1 MNIFALSKDPVES
14 AQQMLDK
21 HVVKMPTE
29 TCQMLHTN
37 ILYMAYRQ
45 THDKEPQ
52 LKDLKA
58 FHVVCGSKLMKP
70 AMLNHPS
77 TIWARQSRQNFVWLY
92 EHGLALCAE
101 YIRRYPKYDKN
112 NSVIIHGSCDRILDV
127 NIHEDLI
134 YRHGFPH
141 SGLTPVT
148 IAMFDK
154 YRLDEKEYYNRNP
167 NATDWDFVIASYKH
181 YYLEGKWEFAT
192 WKTQPPNWWP
202 KNHYDNMMVK
212 KVEAFNQTYNAEL
225 QEE

>member
-1 MNIFALSKDPVES
+1 MNIFALSKSPSQS
-14 AQQMLDK
+14 AIEMLDK
-21 HVVKMPTE
+21 HIVKMPTE

-37 ILYMAYRQ
+37 IIYMQYIEQ
-45 THDKEPQ
+45 HGKEPQ
-52 LKDLKA
+52 LKDLKR
-58 FHVVCGSKLMKP
+58 FHQENGSTLMKP

-77 TIWARQSRQNFVWLY
+77 TIWARQSLANFEWLI
-92 EHGLALCAE
+92 EHGIALCDE
-101 YIRRYPKYDKN
+101 YTHRYGKE
-112 NSVIIHGSCDRILDV
+112 HGSHYRIV
-127 NIHEDLI
+127 NGLVLWTRNH
-134 YRHGFPH
+134 RFPL

-154 YRLDEKEYYNRNP
+154 YRLDENEYYNRNP
-167 NATDWDFVIASYKH
+167 NAKDWEFVIASYRH

-202 KNHYDNMMVK
+202 KNHYDNMMEK

>member
-1 MNIFALSKDPVES
+1 MNIFALSENPVKAAE
-14 AQQMLDK
+14 QMIDK
-21 HVVKMPTE
+21 HVIKMPTE

-37 ILYMAYRQ
+37 IIYMAYRQ
-45 THDKEPQ
+45 TYDKEPQ

-58 FHVVCGSKLMKP
+58 FHVACGSKLMKP

-77 TIWARQSRQNFVWLY
+77 TIWARQSIQNFAWLY
-92 EHGLALCAE
+92 EHGLALCQE
-101 YIRRYPKYDKN
+101 YTHRYDK
-112 NSVIIHGSCDRILDV
+112 SHGSLDRILDV

-134 YRHGFPH
+134 FRHGYPH
-141 SGLTPVT
+141 SGLTPVS

-167 NATDWDFVIASYKH
+167 NAKDWEFVIASYRH

-192 WKTQPPNWWP
+192 WKTKSPDWWP
-202 KNHYDNMMVK
+202 ENHYGNMMAK
-212 KVEAFNQTYNAEL
+212 KVEAFNQTYNAKL

>member
-37 ILYMAYRQ
+37 MLYMHYIEI
-45 THDKEPQ
+45 HGKEPQ

-58 FHVVCGSKLMKP
+58 FHEEIGPSLMKP

-77 TIWARQSRQNFVWLY
+77 TIWARQSLANFEWLI
-92 EHGLALCAE
+92 EHGMALCKE
-101 YIRRYPKYDKN
+101 YTHRYGKE
-112 NSVIIHGSCDRILDV
+112 HGSYNRIVKGLV
-127 NIHEDLI
+127 QWTKNHK
-134 YRHGFPH
+134 FPH

-202 KNHYDNMMVK
+202 KNHYDNMMAK